1 MAQDSVAPFVDL
13 VCRSRVLNPAQ
24 ETELRQSL
32 QPLFSDA
39 RALAWHLIDLGWLTT
54 YQLNQLFQG
63 HGSALVLGD
72 YILLERLGQG
82 GIGQVFKALSV
93 SSNEVVAL
101 KVIRPDLLSQTE
113 AIRQF
118 AWEIQVSAQMS
129 HPNVVRTLD
138 ASQEGG
144 RYFFAMEYV
153 RGAPL
158 GKIVQSVGPLPT
170 WQAAAYARQ
179 AALGLQHAHEHNLI
193 HRDIKPANL
202 FLTLSAEQSDAL
214 ATTGWD
220 AIRPE
225 TLPALKILDWGLASL
240 RRPSA
245 EQRDPTP
252 RGETIGTADYLAP
265 EQAQDPTRADIRA
278 DIYSLGCTLYF
289 MVSGQPP
296 FPGGSILQ
304 KVLKHQQAEPSPL
317 TDFRRDLPLDLLGI
331 VRKMMAKRREDRYQT
346 PLELADALEPL
357 CRPKVEAVKPTV
369 AGVKTT
375 QKLKLPTL
383 GKGAERRAAV
393 RYSCNRETTLRSLT
407 ASTDIS
413 WPAEVLD
420 ISRGGL
426 GLLLDRRF
434 EQGTLLDIDLQM
446 AGRHSVRT
454 LIVRVVNVRKQG
466 IGQWILGCA
475 FADELSDAELWA
487 FRADRVKPASPD
499 CRAWFRFPCNPE
511 ASRASVVTPQETWP
525 ARVINISPGGVALEV
540 SRHVEAGAQLRLELQ
555 GSEDHPAIMVLGYV
569 IHSTAQANGDWML
582 GCAFANELTHDELQT
597 LL

>member
-1 MAQDSVAPFVDL
+1 MAQDLALFVDAL
-13 VCRSRVLNPAQ
+13 CRSRILNPAQ
-24 ETELRQSL
+24 ETELIQSL

-39 RALAWHLIDLGWLTT
+39 RALAWHLLDLGWLTT
-54 YQLNQLFQG
+54 YQINQLFQG
-63 HGSALVLGD
+63 HGPDLVLGD
-72 YILLERLGQG
+72 YIILERLGQG
-82 GIGQVFKALSV
+82 GVGQVFKALAV
-93 SSNEVVAL
+93 SSNELVAL
-101 KVIRPDLLSQTE
+101 KVIRPDLLSQSE

-118 AWEIQVSAQMS
+118 AWEIQVIAQMS
-129 HPNVVRTLD
+129 HPNIVRTLD
-138 ASQEGG
+138 ASQEGS

-158 GKIVQSVGPLPT
+158 GKLVQASGPLPT
-170 WQAAAYARQ
+170 WQACAYARQ
-179 AALGLQHAHEHNLI
+179 AALGLQHAHEHHLI

-202 FLTLSAEQSDAL
+202 FLTLSPEQSDQL
-214 ATTGWD
+214 ATGGWD
-220 AIRPE
+220 SIKPQALPE
-225 TLPALKILDWGLASL
+225 IKILDWGLASL

-265 EQAQDPTRADIRA
+265 EQAQDPQRADIRA

-289 MVSGQPP
+289 LLAGQPP

-304 KVLKHQQAEPSPL
+304 KVLKHQQAEAAAL
-317 TDFRRDLPLDLLGI
+317 AEFRRDLPADLNAV
-331 VRKMMAKRREDRYQT
+331 VRKMMAKRPEERFQT
-346 PLELADALEPL
+346 PAQVAEALEPL
-357 CRPKVEAVKPTV
+357 SRPNPEAVKPTV
-369 AGVKTT
+369 AAHKAT

-393 RYSCNRETTLRSLT
+393 RYSCNRETTCRSIT

-434 EQGTLLDIDLQM
+434 EQGTLLDVDVQT
-446 AGRHSVRT
+446 ANPHSART
-454 LIVRVVNVRKQG
+454 LLVRVVNVRKQG
-466 IGQWILGCA
+466 VGQWILGCA
-475 FADELSDAELWA
+475 FADELSDGELWA

-511 ASRASVVTPQETWP
+511 ASHAAVIVQQESHP

-540 SRHVEAGAQLRLELQ
+540 GRHVEAGSQLRLEMQ
-555 GSEDHPAIMVLGYV
+555 GAEDHPPIMALAYV
-569 IHSTAQANGDWML
+569 IHATAQTGGDWML
-582 GCAFANELTHDELQT
+582 GCAFASELSHDELQT